1 MKNNA
6 VILVVDDEKPIR
18 NFLRVSLSSQDYRVI
33 EAVDGRGAISLSA
46 SHIPDLIILD
56 LGLPDVDGLEVL
68 RELRQWSSAPVIVLS
83 ARDDDRAKID
93 ALDNGADDY
102 LTKPFSVGE
111 LLARVRVAFRHV
123 ARTVGIGSETETA
136 LRIGPLHLDL
146 VKRKVSVGEREIHLT
161 PTEYRL
167 LVHLAQHAGRVL
179 THGAI
184 LKHVWGPSREGETQY
199 LRVFMANLR
208 RKIEDNPAEPRFLL
222 TELGVGYRLADQ
234 DEVER
239 FPGERD

>member
-6 VILVVDDEKPIR
+6 VVLIVDDEKPIR
-18 NFLRVSLSSQDYRVI
+18 NFLRVSLASQNYRVI
-33 EAVDGRGAISLSA
+33 EAADGRSAISLSA
-46 SHIPDLIILD
+46 SHVPDLIILD

-68 RELRQWSSAPVIVLS
+68 RELRQWSIAPVIVLS
-83 ARDDDRAKID
+83 ARDGDRAKID
-93 ALDNGADDY
+93 ALDLGADDY

-111 LLARVRVAFRHV
+111 LLARLRVAFRHA
-123 ARTVGIGSETETA
+123 ARSVGVRNDAETEV
-136 LRIGPLHLDL
+136 RIGPLFLDL
-146 VKRKVSVGEREIHLT
+146 VKRRVSVGEKEIHLT

-184 LKHVWGPSREGETQY
+184 LRHVWGPSREGETQY
-199 LRVFMANLR
+199 LRVCMANLR
-208 RKIEDNPAEPRFLL
+208 RKIEDDPAEPRFLL

-234 DEVER
+234 DEVECSS
-239 FPGERD
+239 GEGE